1 MKGTDGDH
9 DPDDE
14 YEPTW
19 ESLDAHSVPEWY
31 HDAKLGIFVH
41 WGVYS
46 VPAWA
51 PTDAEIGGDHAS
63 PYAEWYPY
71 YMYDEESPT
80 HAYHVAEY
88 GEDVEYADFIDEWA
102 AENWD
107 PERWVDLFDS
117 VGAGYV
123 VLTGEHHDGF
133 PLWDSHYTRYNAAE
147 TGPERDLVGELAVAA
162 RDRGLRFGASYHANF
177 NYYQPGFPGRFGHPD
192 YAPGPLGSEESR
204 PGPEYVDFM
213 NAKHRELVRKYD
225 PDILWFDTPN
235 ADSDHLRAKE
245 MMADFYNRAA
255 ERGQAVVVN
264 DRAATDAVGGTIDP
278 AADEGERETHGDFL
292 TPEYATL
299 DRKTDR
305 KWEACRGIGHSFGY
319 NHAEDEPDHVD
330 PGELVR
336 TFVDIVAKNGNLLLN
351 VGPKADGTIP
361 DPQERRLRALGDW
374 LEVNGEA
381 VFATRPWV
389 VAEDDESEVPVRYT
403 WRATDSESD
412 SDGEPSTA
420 GTLYAT
426 ALAWPDEEL
435 TLGIPV
441 HTASVPGD
449 AALLTAAGGVAC
461 GTSTQ
466 RETVTVSLPDRPAHD
481 HAYTVR
487 FDGVARAD
495 R

>member
-1 MKGTDGDH
+1 MKGRDADLDRDG
-9 DPDDE
+9 P

-19 ESLDAHSVPEWY
+19 ESLDAHEVPEWY
-31 HDAKLGIFVH
+31 HDAKLGIFIH

-51 PTDAEIGGDHAS
+51 PTDADIGDAHES

-80 HAYHVAEY
+80 HDYHVEEY
-88 GEDVEYADFIDEWA
+88 GDDVEYADFVPEFT
-102 AENWD
+102 AEDWD
-107 PERWVDLFDS
+107 PEEWADLFDD

-133 PLWDSHYTRYNAAE
+133 PLWDTHYAKYNAAE
-147 TGPERDLVGELAVAA
+147 VGPRRDLVGDLAQAV
-162 RDRGLRFGASYHANF
+162 RDHDMCFGASYHANY
-177 NYYQPGFPGRFGHPD
+177 NYYQPGFEGRFGHPD
-192 YAPGPLGSEESR
+192 YSAGRLGSEESG

-213 NAKHRELVRKYD
+213 NAKHRELIRQYD

-245 MMADFYNRAA
+245 LMADFYNRAA
-255 ERGQAVVVN
+255 ERGQEVVVN

-278 AADEGERETHGDFL
+278 GDEDESETHGDFV

-299 DRKTDR
+299 DALTER

-319 NHAEDEPDHVD
+319 NRAEGEDDHID
-330 PGELVR
+330 PADLVR
-336 TFVDIVAKNGNLLLN
+336 TFVDIVSKNGNLLLN
-351 VGPKADGTIP
+351 VGPRADGTIP
-361 DPQERRLRALGDW
+361 DPQKRRLEALGDW
-374 LEVNGEA
+374 LDINGEA
-381 VFATRPWV
+381 VFGTRPWV
-389 VAEDDESEVPVRYT
+389 VAEDEASDVPVRYT
-403 WRATDSESD
+403 WRD
-412 SDGEPSTA
+412 

-426 ALAWPDEEL
+426 ALRWPDEEL
-435 TLGIPV
+435 TLGVPTHTGSIPD
-441 HTASVPGD
+441 D
-449 AALLTAAGGVAC
+449 AVLLTDGGSHHC

-481 HAYTVR
+481 HAYVLR
-487 FDGVARAD
+487 FEGVDGPD